1 MKERLNKIRNSFS
14 IKDLEDLSG
23 IKSHTIR
30 IWEKR
35 YNLLQPE
42 RTETNLREYSVEQL
56 QKLLNVS
63 LLNRNGFK
71 ISKIAQ
77 LSKDEIAVNVLTL
90 TSEESMN
97 EKNINE
103 IKIAILNFD
112 LRHFNM
118 IYDSLLRKN
127 TFQDVFLNTFIPFL
141 EYVGVLWQS
150 NAFSPSH
157 EHFISNLVRQ
167 KILFNIELESA
178 KVFTPNVL
186 FVPFL
191 PLNEI
196 HELGMLFVHYKILQL
211 GYESVYLGQSV
222 PINDLKL
229 FPNRKESIIYVSSFT
244 VAPTAEKAL
253 GYINELKK
261 TADLKKHDQ
270 MWFSGNR
277 VKHLTQENLPKSCY
291 VFDSFR
297 DLFSQIENMGKVATN
312 S

>member
-1 MKERLNKIRNSFS
+1 M
-14 IKDLEDLSG
+14 
-23 IKSHTIR
+23 
-30 IWEKR
+30 
-35 YNLLQPE
+35 
-42 RTETNLREYSVEQL
+42 
-56 QKLLNVS
+56 
-63 LLNRNGFK
+63 
-71 ISKIAQ
+71 
-77 LSKDEIAVNVLTL
+77 
-90 TSEESMN
+90 
-97 EKNINE
+97 
-103 IKIAILNFD
+103 
-112 LRHFNM
+112 
-118 IYDSLLRKN
+118 
-127 TFQDVFLNTFIPFL
+127 
-141 EYVGVLWQS
+141 LWQS

-211 GYESVYLGQSV
+211 GYESLYLGQSV

>member
-157 EHFISNLVRQ
+157 EHFISNL
-167 KILFNIELESA
+167 I
-178 KVFTPNVL
+178 T
-186 FVPFL
+186 FV
-191 PLNEI
+191 NE
-196 HELGMLFVHYKILQL
+196 G
-211 GYESVYLGQSV
+211 GQA
-222 PINDLKL
+222 P
-229 FPNRKESIIYVSSFT
+229 YT
-244 VAPTAEKAL
+244 VT
-253 GYINELKK
+253 YI
-261 TADLKKHDQ
+261 
-270 MWFSGNR
+270 
-277 VKHLTQENLPKSCY
+277 
-291 VFDSFR
+291 
-297 DLFSQIENMGKVATN
+297 SQF
-312 S
+312 